1 VKNSKSVTGTQRW
14 RCNQCKKY
22 FQRSCR
28 YNARKQ
34 GIEEK
39 IIAMT
44 LNSSGV
50 RDIGRV
56 LKISK
61 DTVCAV

>member
-1 VKNSKSVTGTQRW
+1 VALQSVQ
-14 RCNQCKKY
+14 KY
-22 FQRSCR
+22 FQRSYR

-34 GIEEK
+34 GVKEK

-50 RDIGRV
+50 CDIGRV
-56 LKISK
+56 LKISN
-61 DTVCAV
+61 DTVCAVLKKRQK